1 MNYKV
6 EISQS
11 GRGGSIN
18 YTENEQAL
26 RLDWEFA
33 MDGAYI
39 FVPTAEQWDGY
50 WQRNDIQWAAGRR
63 QEILERVTDA
73 VRHQKAQ
80 SAKVT
85 LEDSC
90 IHFKF

>member
-1 MNYKV
+1 MNYRV
-6 EISQS
+6 EISQF

-33 MDGAYI
+33 TDGAYI
-39 FVPTAEQWDGY
+39 FVPTPEQWDGY
-50 WQRNDIQWAAGRR
+50 WRSNDIEWAAGRR
-63 QEILERVTDA
+63 QEILERVAEA
-73 VRHQKAQ
+73 VRREKAQ
-80 SAKVT
+80 SSNVT
-85 LEDSC
+85 LEDNS

>member
-1 MNYKV
+1 MSYKV

-39 FVPTAEQWDGY
+39 FVPTPELWDAY
-50 WQRNDIQWAAGRR
+50 WQGNNIQWAAGRR
-63 QEILERVTDA
+63 QEILERVA
-73 VRHQKAQ
+73 EEVRRQKAQ
-80 SAKVT
+80 SSKVT
-85 LEDSC
+85 IEDDC
-90 IHFKF
+90 LHFKF

>member
-1 MNYKV
+1 MKYKV
-6 EISQS
+6 DISQS

-33 MDGAYI
+33 TDGAYI
-39 FVPTAEQWDGY
+39 FVPTPEKWDAY
-50 WQRNDIQWAAGRR
+50 WRSNNIHWARGRR
-63 QEILERVTDA
+63 QEILERVVEA
-73 VRHQKAQ
+73 VRDEKAQ

-85 LEDSC
+85 LEDDC

>member
-11 GRGGSIN
+11 GRGGSIH

-33 MDGAYI
+33 IDGAYV
-39 FVPTAEQWDGY
+39 FVPTAEVWDAY
-50 WQRNDIQWAAGRR
+50 WQSNKIQWAAGRR
-63 QEILERVTDA
+63 QEILERVA
-73 VRHQKAQ
+73 EGVRRQQAQ
-80 SAKVT
+80 SASVT
-85 LEDSC
+85 FEDDC

>member
-6 EISQS
+6 EIIQS

-18 YTENEQAL
+18 YIENEQAL

-33 MDGAYI
+33 MDGAYV
-39 FVPTAEQWDGY
+39 FAPTPAQWDAY
-50 WQRNDIQWAAGRR
+50 WQSNNIPWAAGRR
-63 QEILERVTDA
+63 QEILERVA
-73 VRHQKAQ
+73 EEVRRQKAQ
-80 SAKVT
+80 TAKVT
-85 LEDSC
+85 MDDDC

>member
-1 MNYKV
+1 MNYEV
-6 EISQS
+6 DISQS

-33 MDGAYI
+33 TDGAYV
-39 FVPTAEQWDGY
+39 FVPTPEQWDAY
-50 WQRNDIQWAAGRR
+50 WRSNNIQWAAGRR
-63 QEILERVTDA
+63 QEILERVAEA
-73 VRHQKAQ
+73 VRQQKAQ
-80 SAKVT
+80 SSQVT
-85 LEDSC
+85 IEADS